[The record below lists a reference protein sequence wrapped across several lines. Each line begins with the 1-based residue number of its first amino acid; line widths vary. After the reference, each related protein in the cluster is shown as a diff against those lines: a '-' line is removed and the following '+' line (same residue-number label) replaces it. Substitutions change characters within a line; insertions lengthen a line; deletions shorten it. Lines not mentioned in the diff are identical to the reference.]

1 MYTIK
6 EYNKKID
13 EKYKV
18 DKFRVIESDEF
29 IKDKD
34 TIVVECLGCQTT
46 KNVNARTFIRQVAK
60 TDKFA
65 AKLECPVCRA
75 KRKEQCRIRPIN
87 TLESIKEEL
96 KEKFDVL
103 SYDNNT
109 NIKVICKKCNNNF
122 TSSLAVLRKSSG
134 CINCNGH
141 KEYTIESLQKISDTK
156 FGNGILIKSIWQ
168 KEYSNCKKRFVT
180 VIFNNKEYSKSV
192 SEFLRYGI
200 NREAERNIN
209 SLKNKIKEISN
220 GRYSIKENEYKGRK
234 AKYTFYNIKTGF
246 SRKISFDNFMK
257 NPVLENSLFSKYA
270 IRIFNYLNKKHV
282 YFKTEKYFNGTGKKR
297 FDIYL
302 PNSDSIIEIDG
313 EQHFFNIYQ
322 GLIKT
327 NTSDN
332 IKNTFCQK
340 NNKTLLRIS
349 YTEILNDNY
358 KDILD
363 LFLNHQ
369 FEELIRYN
377 ILLIHN
383 KKIFNENIYYAP
395 VKSFLIKRLTE
406 NFFNCWKTLR
416 AEMIGQSAAKPL

>member
-1 MYTIK
+1 MYTIE

-18 DKFRVIESDEF
+18 DKFRVIESNEF
-29 IKDKD
+29 IKDRD
-34 TIVVECLGCQTT
+34 TIVIECLGCQTT
-46 KNVNARTFIRQVAK
+46 KTVNARTFIRQVAK
-60 TDKFA
+60 TDKLA
-65 AKLECPVCRA
+65 ARLECPICRA
-75 KRKEQCRIRPIN
+75 KRKEQDRIRPIN
-87 TLESIKEEL
+87 TLESIREEL

-109 NIKVICKKCNNNF
+109 NIKVICKKCNNSF
-122 TSSLAVLRKSSG
+122 TSSLTVLRKSNG

-141 KEYTIESLQKISDTK
+141 KEYTVEALQEIADTK
-156 FGNGILIKSIWQ
+156 FGKGIVIKSIWQ

-180 VIFNNKEYSKSV
+180 VMYDNKEYSKSV

-200 NREAERNIN
+200 TRETKRNID
-209 SLKNKIKEISN
+209 SLKSEIKEISN
-220 GRYSIKENEYKGRK
+220 GKYSIKENEYNGRK
-234 AKYTFYNIKTGF
+234 AKYTFYNITTGF

-257 NPVLENSLFSKYA
+257 NPVLESSLFSRYT
-270 IRIFNYLNKKHV
+270 IRVFNYLNKKHV
-282 YFKTEKYFNGTGKKR
+282 YFKTEKFFNETGRKR

-313 EQHFFNIYQ
+313 EQHFFDIYQ
-322 GLIKT
+322 GLMKT

-340 NNKTLLRIS
+340 NNKTLLRIP

-358 KDILD
+358 KDILN

-369 FEELIRYN
+369 FDELVSKYN

-383 KKIFNENIYYAP
+383 KIIYNENTYYAP
-395 VKSFLIKRLTE
+395 VKSFFIKRLAE
-406 NFFNCWKTLR
+406 NLFNCGKPLR
-416 AEMIGQSAAKPL
+416 ALTTNVSD

>member
-1 MYTIK
+1 MYTIE

-18 DKFRVIESDEF
+18 DKFRVIESNEF
-29 IKDKD
+29 IKDRD

-46 KNVNARTFIRQVAK
+46 KTVNARTFIRQVAK
-60 TDKFA
+60 TDKLA
-65 AKLECPVCRA
+65 ARLECPICRA
-75 KRKEQCRIRPIN
+75 KRKERDRIRPIN
-87 TLESIKEEL
+87 TLESIREEL

-109 NIKVICKKCNNNF
+109 NIKVICKKCNNSF
-122 TSSLAVLRKSSG
+122 TSSLTVLRKSNG

-141 KEYTIESLQKISDTK
+141 KEYTIEALQEIADTK
-156 FGNGILIKSIWQ
+156 FGTGIVIKSIWQ

-180 VIFNNKEYSKSV
+180 VVYDNKEYSKSV

-200 NREAERNIN
+200 TREAKRNID
-209 SLKNKIKEISN
+209 SLKSEIKEISN
-220 GRYSIKENEYKGRK
+220 GKYSIKENEYKGRK
-234 AKYTFYNIKTGF
+234 AKYTFYNITTGF

-257 NPVLENSLFSKYA
+257 NPVLESSLFSKYA
-270 IRIFNYLNKKHV
+270 IRVFRYLNKKHI
-282 YFKTEKYFNGTGKKR
+282 YFKKEVSYYAIGKRR

-313 EQHFFNIYQ
+313 EQHFFDIYQ
-322 GLIKT
+322 GLMKT

-340 NNKTLLRIS
+340 NNKTLLRIP
-349 YTEILNDNY
+349 YTEVLNGNY
-358 KDILD
+358 KDILN
-363 LFLNHQ
+363 LFLIHQ
-369 FEELIRYN
+369 FDDLVKYN

-395 VKSFLIKRLTE
+395 VKSFFIKRLIE
-406 NFFNCWKTLR
+406 NLSNCWKPLR
-416 AEMIGQSAAKPL
+416 DLSTKE